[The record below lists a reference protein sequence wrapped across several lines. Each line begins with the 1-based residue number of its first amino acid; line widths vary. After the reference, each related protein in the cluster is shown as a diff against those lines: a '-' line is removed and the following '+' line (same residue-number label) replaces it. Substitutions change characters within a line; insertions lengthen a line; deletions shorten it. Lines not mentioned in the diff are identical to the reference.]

1 MLISVGKMGP
11 EMVTKND
18 QISEVRDKLSLELGH
33 DLADSLV
40 RAGRLRG
47 VYSLDMQLAISDG
60 LEGLSSEKRRKVLDL
75 LDTLMPKK

>member
-18 QISEVRDKLSLELGH
+18 QISEVRDKLSLELG
-33 DLADSLV
+33 
-40 RAGRLRG
+40 G